1 MDLVSAHNEED
12 SCRVRDEQAPTVAT
26 ERKRNS
32 DRPLEESLA
41 AESRKLEPPTR
52 ANVTDRDAA
61 KQEVRMKEVDLKLPM
76 FAFIVVTRAALAG
89 GVGLL
94 WSRKLSDSQR
104 RTIGT
109 ALVAVG
115 ALTTL
120 PALLSV
126 RRGLRKS
133 QSGRNELASSVRQA
147 EELTG
152 TTRYPRSAD
161 DEFVSA

>member
-1 MDLVSAHNEED
+1 
-12 SCRVRDEQAPTVAT
+12 
-26 ERKRNS
+26 
-32 DRPLEESLA
+32 
-41 AESRKLEPPTR
+41 
-52 ANVTDRDAA
+52 
-61 KQEVRMKEVDLKLPM
+61 MKEVDLELPM
-76 FAFIVVTRAALAG
+76 FVFIVVTRAALAG

-94 WSRKLSDSQR
+94 LSRRLSDTQR
-104 RTIGT
+104 QTIGT
-109 ALVAVG
+109 ALVAIG

-133 QSGRNELASSVRQA
+133 QSDRNELASVRQA

-152 TTRYPRSAD
+152 TTRYPLSAD